1 MKVRVTGATRAT
13 KARKCLLSALGSEF
27 SRLRSTGQ
35 RGTPRAHPTTARP
48 TITVTTDRAGV
59 VSHVGSRLPGGLA
72 NRTGLTAAFSD
83 ALAGFGNAARAT
95 TQDES

>member
-1 MKVRVTGATRAT
+1 M
-13 KARKCLLSALGSEF
+13 
-27 SRLRSTGQ
+27 
-35 RGTPRAHPTTARP
+35 HPTTARP
-48 TITVTTDRAGV
+48 MITVTTDGVGV